1 MPKRVENWADQMA
14 DRLADTLFAL
24 IDGVPEADAPMGAVK
39 LSEAEQLE
47 QFGQIRENPQAWMQ
61 MARDNGA
68 TMAQMIEYDRSMERK
83 WQRQSTGGQQSEAND
98 GGTEPGSAVGG
109 ERVDEPDEAGSAGRT
124 R

>member
-1 MPKRVENWADQMA
+1 MPKRVENWADAMA

-47 QFGQIRENPQAWMQ
+47 QFGQIRENPQAWMAF
-61 MARDNGA
+61 ARQNGA
-68 TMAQMIEYDRSMERK
+68 TLGQMVEYDRTMERK
-83 WQRQSTGGQQSEAND
+83 WRKMESND

-109 ERVDEPDEAGSAGRT
+109 EPVDGPDRGLAAGGAG
-124 R
+124 

>member
-1 MPKRVENWADQMA
+1 MPKRVENWADAMA

-68 TMAQMIEYDRSMERK
+68 TLEQMIEYDRSMERK
-83 WQRQSTGGQQSEAND
+83 WRRQSEAGD

-109 ERVDEPDEAGSAGRT
+109 EPVDGPDRGLAAGGAG
-124 R
+124 